1 MNTHPESCLLPGQF
15 GRRIPP
21 YLPTYDFPE
30 LWIDDTHRAIAECP
44 LADGALVQ
52 LLDGAGRTIPG
63 WLRRED
69 ALKLYEL
76 AFFAPADILELGSF
90 HGLSTSI
97 LARAA
102 AHSPFPKRVCSID
115 LDPMCTR
122 ATIITLESLGLA
134 QTVEART
141 ADAAEAVADFAAAG
155 RQFALVFVDHSHSYR
170 PVFEVCRR
178 LPAIT
183 LPDGFCLFH
192 DYNDGRSDDPD
203 DLEYDVPRAVAD
215 GLDPGCF
222 AFCGIYGC
230 AALYRAMQ
238 PRR

>member
-1 MNTHPESCLLPGQF
+1 MNTHPESCLRSGQF

-21 YLPTYDFPE
+21 YLPTYDFPGK
-30 LWIDDTHRAIAECP
+30 WIDTTHRAIAECP
-44 LADGALVQ
+44 VADGALVQ
-52 LLDGAGRTIPG
+52 LLDGAGRIIPG

-102 AHSPFPKRVCSID
+102 AQSPIAKQVYSID

-122 ATIITLESLGLA
+122 ATVATLESLRLA
-134 QTVEART
+134 QMVEART
-141 ADAAEAVADFAAAG
+141 ADAAEAVARFAAVG
-155 RQFALVFVDHSHSYR
+155 KQFALVFVDHSHSYE
-170 PVFEVCRR
+170 PVLEVCRR
-178 LPAIT
+178 LSATT
-183 LPDGFCLFH
+183 LPGGFCLFH

-203 DLEYDVPRAVAD
+203 DPDYDVPQAVAD

-230 AALYRAMQ
+230 AALYRALK
-238 PRR
+238 PER